1 MNLANFICRRCI
13 KTGSD
18 KTPTGCASKLET
30 VRRFGTVPTTLLP
43 LYFRDD
49 AYNLRLIERV
59 TIEWEFFRWILHS
72 ALSILRGT
80 RVTFGTNERNC
91 FCIYKYFKASWIL
104 FFFIDPSDEEKCNI
118 IIRERFKICVRKLSQ
133 HRAAHFYRT
142 LAYHKKRI
150 NISSTDRPPSLFST
164 IRNIAFKVSRVRFW
178 NQEVTKKKNIPCSN
192 FQVIVMSTIL
202 CGDERYR
209 WSANKTNIE
218 PILQAFPIMNSRFFS
233 IMRASLSRDFL
244 SRDIIFLETL
254 RNLVFDRL

>member
-80 RVTFGTNERNC
+80 RLSERTKGIV
-91 FCIYKYFKASWIL
+91 FVFTSILQHRGYF

>member
-104 FFFIDPSDEEKCNI
+104 FFFYRSK
-118 IIRERFKICVRKLSQ
+118 RWRKMQYYYSRTFQNL
-133 HRAAHFYRT
+133 RAQAVAT
-142 LAYHKKRI
+142 
-150 NISSTDRPPSLFST
+150 
-164 IRNIAFKVSRVRFW
+164 
-178 NQEVTKKKNIPCSN
+178 PC
-192 FQVIVMSTIL
+192 
-202 CGDERYR
+202 
-209 WSANKTNIE
+209 
-218 PILQAFPIMNSRFFS
+218 
-233 IMRASLSRDFL
+233 RAFL
-244 SRDIIFLETL
+244 SYLGL
-254 RNLVFDRL
+254 P